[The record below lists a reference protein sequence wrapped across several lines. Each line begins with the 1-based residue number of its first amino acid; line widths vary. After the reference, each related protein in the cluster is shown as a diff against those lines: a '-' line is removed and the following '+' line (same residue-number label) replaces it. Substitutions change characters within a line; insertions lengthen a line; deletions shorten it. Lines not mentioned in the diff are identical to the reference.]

1 MMGVMLT
8 TSPIA
13 YHLIYNYWSNTII
26 SLQTPPPIP
35 PPQYATHGVTP
46 LSLFLTLTT
55 VDNEAIKQVK
65 IKY

>member
-26 SLQTPPPIP
+26 SLQIP